1 MVVTHSAYRGRFAP
15 SPTGPL
21 HFGSLYTAVASY
33 LHARSE
39 GGQWLVR
46 IDDLDP
52 YRCKQEYASKI
63 LDTLVQ
69 FGLTWDEDILY
80 QSHRIDAYKSALSRL
95 QRLELLYPC
104 HCSRKNLMSR
114 QGQPGPYDGFCL
126 AHPPK
131 DGQPAALRIKL
142 PNKYIF
148 LNDDVQGPSQL
159 ALKKEIGD
167 FVIFRKDDVVSY
179 HLAVVIDDD
188 EQGIT
193 HVLRGSDLLDST
205 YQQIHL
211 QQLLH
216 LKHPGY
222 AHIPVISDTK
232 GHKLSKQT
240 NAHDIS
246 LAPVNETLIN
256 ILRYLNL
263 NPPPKLLTAKSTDI
277 LEWGIHAWS
286 LKRIQPKDS
295 IIFQTD

>member
-1 MVVTHSAYRGRFAP
+1 MVH
-15 SPTGPL
+15 
-21 HFGSLYTAVASY
+21 VALGKFTRLCTY
-33 LHARSE
+33 F
-39 GGQWLVR
+39 LVA
-46 IDDLDP
+46 
-52 YRCKQEYASKI
+52 Q
-63 LDTLVQ
+63 
-69 FGLTWDEDILY
+69 
-80 QSHRIDAYKSALSRL
+80 
-95 QRLELLYPC
+95 
-104 HCSRKNLMSR
+104 
-114 QGQPGPYDGFCL
+114 
-126 AHPPK
+126 
-131 DGQPAALRIKL
+131 

-193 HVLRGSDLLDST
+193 HVLRGSDLLAST

-240 NAHDIS
+240 DAHDIS

-286 LKRIQPKDS
+286 LKRIQPKNS